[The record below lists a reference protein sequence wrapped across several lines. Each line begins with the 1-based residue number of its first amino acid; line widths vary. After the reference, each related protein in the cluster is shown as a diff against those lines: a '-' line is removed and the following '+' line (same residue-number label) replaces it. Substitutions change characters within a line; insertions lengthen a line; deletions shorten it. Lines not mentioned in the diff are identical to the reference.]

1 MVSVVIISFVFFFFH
16 FIVIGLL
23 KVTQVT
29 FVFSMT
35 AEMKKSRRIFYGLS
49 LHLK

>member
-23 KVTQVT
+23 KVTQVHFHNLV
-29 FVFSMT
+29 FVIDFGDTVMGMPS
-35 AEMKKSRRIFYGLS
+35 S
-49 LHLK
+49 